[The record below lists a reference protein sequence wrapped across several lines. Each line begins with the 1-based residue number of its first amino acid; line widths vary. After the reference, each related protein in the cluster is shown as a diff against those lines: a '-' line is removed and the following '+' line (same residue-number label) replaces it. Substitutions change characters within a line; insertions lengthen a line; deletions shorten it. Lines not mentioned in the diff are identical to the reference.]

1 LECVYELQTYGIPT
15 QVLPLDE
22 NYNIKLDH
30 HLDWVER
37 RKALE
42 ASSGEK
48 EDFVLIPRRFDVL
61 FGKGKNI
68 AEHTGN
74 LRAGLVVEMNRSRY
88 EKATKFEKTQ
98 VAERIVHLIHLSYGR
113 FLKKEKFGWVE
124 VSDDAAREKISH
136 FFRRLREG
144 GGTNGNGTSGSVT
157 NQNDQPPKMT
167 SKRSSYDPE
176 MHAMAIDTAPSV
188 VHKSSVA
195 KRTKPI

>member
-1 LECVYELQTYGIPT
+1 LECVYELQTYGIHT

-22 NYNIKLDH
+22 NHNIKLDH

-42 ASSGEK
+42 VSLGEK

-88 EKATKFEKTQ
+88 EKASKFEKTQ

-113 FLKKEKFGWVE
+113 FLKNETFGWVE

-144 GGTNGNGTSGSVT
+144 GTNCNGTNGT

-167 SKRSSYDPE
+167 SKRPSYDPE
-176 MHAMAIDTAPSV
+176 MRAMAIDTAPD
-188 VHKSSVA
+188 SSSLA
-195 KRTKPI
+195 KRTKPVKVTAT